1 MKDLFSIRQGDVYL
15 FQVDKLPDDLL
26 SVKPVGDN
34 HVLAYGE
41 ATGHCHAI
49 KKQDCELFEIN
60 DNIKSLAKKYGVTDE
75 RAITHGLRIVVDNTK
90 LLHGTPSR
98 AFSDLDHT
106 PIDLPCGD
114 YIVLR
119 PREYDDSEEFKV
131 IAD

>member
-1 MKDLFSIRQGDVYL
+1 MTNYQIRQGDVYL
-15 FQVDKLPDDLL
+15 FQVDSLPEIMKTAK
-26 SVKPVGDN
+26 SVGKN

-49 KKQDCELFEIN
+49 NKEECELYEAN
-60 DNIKSLAKKYGVTDE
+60 DNIKSLAKKYGVIDE
-75 RAITHGLRIVVDNTK
+75 RAVTHGLRIVVDNAK

-98 AFSDLDHT
+98 GFTDPDHT
-106 PIDLPCGD
+106 PIDIPCGD

-119 PREYDDSEEFKV
+119 PREYSDEKEFKV